1 MKIDD
6 TFVLRQIAGDY
17 VILPTGK
24 TTLNF
29 NGMITVNE
37 QGAFLWKLLQQETT
51 TDALVVAILEEY
63 ETDEATARADVEDF
77 LEVLRRFRIIR

>member
-24 TTLNF
+24 TTLSF

-51 TDALVVAILEEY
+51 TDALVAAILEEY